1 MLFAI
6 SFMLT
11 CTTNSSICEDPTLCG
26 NQVATN
32 VIVSCTGDLISAL
45 QCTNLMF
52 RGFKVSMCPYYALQ
66 SECDSTCGHSC
77 KQESDTVSYE
87 FTQGTKNSKFTESV
101 GFWVCRPVP
110 SEDLGNST
118 CITNLSGSVVTVN
131 CPVRSTCINS
141 FKPLYNVSA
150 NVCTI
155 YEFTD
160 LALCN
165 SKCSQPCEYA
175 GNKISIYY
183 TVNVSGELY
192 NEPPEIY
199 NDAFYCRVIDVASN
213 QSNVITIVA
222 CCVGGAILIGVVIF
236 VVAWFTCCKTKNYPR
251 NGAKSDNILSG
262 QSKSMQGVDYV

>member
-1 MLFAI
+1 M
-6 SFMLT
+6 
-11 CTTNSSICEDPTLCG
+11 
-26 NQVATN
+26 
-32 VIVSCTGDLISAL
+32 
-45 QCTNLMF
+45 
-52 RGFKVSMCPYYALQ
+52 
-66 SECDSTCGHSC
+66 
-77 KQESDTVSYE
+77 
-87 FTQGTKNSKFTESV
+87 
-101 GFWVCRPVP
+101 
-110 SEDLGNST
+110 
-118 CITNLSGSVVTVN
+118 CITNLSGSVKSFYN
-131 CPVRSTCINS
+131 CPVRSNVCINS

-213 QSNVITIVA
+213 QSNAITIVA